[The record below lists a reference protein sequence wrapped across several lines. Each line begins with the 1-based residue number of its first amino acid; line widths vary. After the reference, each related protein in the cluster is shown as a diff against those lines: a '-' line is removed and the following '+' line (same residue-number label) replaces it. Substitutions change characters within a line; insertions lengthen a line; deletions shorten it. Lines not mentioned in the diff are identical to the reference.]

1 MALNPQLSSEVSPIG
16 YQATPSGLTTGL
28 NLLGDVIGSMK
39 GSGEKAPSTIDE
51 RAANAWEE
59 FAQVNESL
67 STEDE
72 KGNRVPVRLGD
83 APMESLLAFEKSYP
97 QFSNW
102 ARDTYKTQRL
112 SPDPT
117 QAAGQEAV
125 ISAVAAKEAAW
136 ANSLDFAT
144 AASVAQAQFP
154 NDAAKQ
160 ESFIVDS
167 RAAWDTK
174 QRELASAAE
183 AVKGEQDI
191 KAVSDLTWG
200 RMSTSLAPRVVFTN
214 NGLLEIYRN
223 IQRSPNSSFDLAQE
237 APQLLTMMPELS
249 GFTVINR
256 NNIESFSQALKMG
269 LVGMTKR
276 EMQDAGITAYD
287 PPADWSK
294 ANFAI
299 LDDTIEDINAGV
311 SPEALVKNQQDIG
324 AMNLMQLMQE
334 TGNDGIFVLGKMFPN
349 AVGPDQFNELKT
361 IVGAAGTQFTKDALA
376 SPDSQI
382 SAIEGSSI
390 DGNVKARD
398 FFLGALTGTMP
409 KNTATVTNSFATAA
423 LGVFANQSEVA
434 TNGGKDQSASLS
446 RLDAGVYNTA
456 IAANPQ
462 AILEAAN
469 SSPAFRQKFTVSVK
483 QDLSRDIAEVRA
495 LAAEQGITMTVG
507 DDGTFS
513 FTRDESAASSKTSMV
528 PANGMPL
535 GGKAGFLMNEQQRD
549 QNIIDTFQNTNSE
562 MLKQISGKLTAID
575 LLGEVGSSIKEGLI
589 APTVQAGGGGSGSEG
604 TTTTPIGDALGID
617 FSALEAENGLPQ
629 GYLERTAYLESKGD
643 PNAKNPNSS
652 AGGLFQQIDAN
663 AKENNIENRFDPV
676 QSTDGAVDDA
686 VKNTRMLTRVLGR
699 KPTGAE
705 LYLAHMQGGAGASR
719 ILRDPSAK
727 AIDVVGKDSIVLNGG
742 TVDMT
747 AGEFANL
754 WLDKYNNTKSIPP
767 TVGKPSDAN
776 AVAAKSG
783 EAIQRAVEDYVAP
796 SGGLELSAGGSVAPS
811 ATPAPVD
818 AQMPQE
824 APKEAPVEGSTAVG
838 EVPVT
843 MAGRALL
850 AALGGTADR
859 VFKSVE
865 EMDAATDLAP
875 GEVVQVGGEVF
886 VIRKDGSKQKVG
898 DNVLQ

>member
-39 GSGEKAPSTIDE
+39 SSGEKAPSTIDE

-59 FAQVNESL
+59 FAQINETL

-72 KGNRVPVRLGD
+72 KGNRIPVRLGD
-83 APMESLLAFEKSYP
+83 APMESLLAFEKRYP

-117 QAAGQEAV
+117 EAAGQEAV

-144 AASVAQAQFP
+144 AASVAQTQFP
-154 NDAAKQ
+154 NDTAKQ

-174 QRELASAAE
+174 QRTLAATAE
-183 AVKGEQDI
+183 ALKGEQDT
-191 KAVSDLTWG
+191 KTLSDLTWG
-200 RMSTSLAPRVVFTN
+200 RISTSLGPRINYAN

-256 NNIESFSQALKMG
+256 TNIESFSQALKMG

-287 PPADWSK
+287 PPSDWSK
-294 ANFAI
+294 TNFAI

-361 IVGAAGTQFTKDALA
+361 IVGSAGTQFTKDALA
-376 SPDSQI
+376 SPDTQI
-382 SAIEGSSI
+382 AAIEGSSI

-409 KNTATVTNSFATAA
+409 KNTATATNSFATAA

-495 LAAEQGITMTVG
+495 LAAEQGIELTIDAKGEFNFAYNQAGNKSPLPSPVTPGIGGFGAMPQ
-507 DDGTFS
+507 
-513 FTRDESAASSKTSMV
+513 SASKEEETILNNFR
-528 PANGMPL
+528 AN
-535 GGKAGFLMNEQQRD
+535 
-549 QNIIDTFQNTNSE
+549 NSE

-589 APTVQAGGGGSGSEG
+589 APTVQAGGGGSGSSAESA
-604 TTTTPIGDALGID
+604 TPIGDALGID

-629 GYLERTAYLESKGD
+629 GWLERTAYIESRGD
-643 PNAKNPNSS
+643 PNAVSS
-652 AGGLFQQIDAN
+652 TGATGVFQVTKGF
-663 AKENNIENRFDPV
+663 AKQYNIKDRNDPV
-676 QSTDGAVDDA
+676 QNTEGTVDGAVDA
-686 VKNTRMLTRVLGR
+686 MNRMTKALGR

-705 LYLAHMQGGAGASR
+705 IYLAHQQGIGGAISLLTNPNALATD
-719 ILRDPSAK
+719 I
-727 AIDVVGKDSIVLNGG
+727 VGKQAI
-742 TVDMT
+742 TVNAGKEGMT
-747 AGEFANL
+747 AGEFANY
-754 WLDKYNNTKSIPP
+754 WMDRWNNTKTTPP
-767 TVGKPSDAN
+767 TAGKPSDAN

-783 EAIQRAVEDYVAP
+783 EAVQRTMEDYVAP
-796 SGGLELSAGGSVAPS
+796 SGSGIEVSVTGGAPSVAP
-811 ATPAPVD
+811 AQVN

-824 APKEAPVEGSTAVG
+824 APKEAPVEGKSAAG

-843 MAGRALL
+843 QAGRALL

-859 VFKSVE
+859 VFKTVE
-865 EMDAATDLAP
+865 EMEAATDLAP

>member
-39 GSGEKAPSTIDE
+39 SSGEKAPSTIDE

-59 FAQVNESL
+59 FAQINESL

-83 APMESLLAFEKSYP
+83 APMESLLAFEKRYP

-144 AASVAQAQFP
+144 AASVAQTQFP
-154 NDAAKQ
+154 NDTAKQ

-183 AVKGEQDI
+183 TVKGEQDI

-200 RMSTSLAPRVVFTN
+200 RMSTSLSPRIIFAN
-214 NGLLEIYRN
+214 NGLQEIYRN

-287 PPADWSK
+287 PPSEWATT
-294 ANFAI
+294 NFAI

-361 IVGAAGTQFTKDALA
+361 IVGSAGTQFTKDALA

-528 PANGMPL
+528 PANGRPL
-535 GGKAGFLMNEQQRD
+535 GGKAGFLVNEQQRD
-549 QNIIDTFQNTNSE
+549 QNIIDTFQNTNAE
-562 MLKQISGKLTAID
+562 MLKQIGGKLTAID

-589 APTVQAGGGGSGSEG
+589 APTVQAGGGGSGSSAESA
-604 TTTTPIGDALGID
+604 TPIGDALGID

-629 GYLERTAYLESKGD
+629 GWLERTAYIESRGD
-643 PNAKNPNSS
+643 PNAVSS
-652 AGGLFQQIDAN
+652 TGATGVFQVTKGF
-663 AKENNIENRFDPV
+663 AKQYNIKDRNDPV
-676 QSTDGAVDDA
+676 QNTEGTVDGAVDA
-686 VKNTRMLTRVLGR
+686 MNRMTKALGR

-705 LYLAHMQGGAGASR
+705 IYLAHQQGIGGAISLLTNPNALATD
-719 ILRDPSAK
+719 I
-727 AIDVVGKDSIVLNGG
+727 VGKQAI
-742 TVDMT
+742 TVNAGKEGMT
-747 AGEFANL
+747 AGEFANY
-754 WLDKYNNTKSIPP
+754 WMDRWNNTKTTPP
-767 TVGKPSDAN
+767 TAGKPSDAN

-783 EAIQRAVEDYVAP
+783 EAVKRTMEDYVAP
-796 SGGLELSAGGSVAPS
+796 SDSGIEVPVTGGAPSVAP
-811 ATPAPVD
+811 AQVN

-824 APKEAPVEGSTAVG
+824 APKEAPVEGKSAAG

-843 MAGRALL
+843 QAGRALL

-859 VFKSVE
+859 VFKTVE
-865 EMDAATDLAP
+865 EMEAATDLAP